1 MNKILYITLV
11 LFLAACATRKTTVVQ
26 TATSQ
31 TTTATSTARTTAVD
45 SSLAI
50 LSEVYGRDSL
60 SLQWSF
66 ALVTDSTGRTLYR
79 ANIVNGCR
87 SWARGTRHD
96 AHTTATLSDTSA
108 TVTADTTAMQTSR
121 TETRTKAKRP
131 PDMIILLAAILAA
144 TVVLTVIKSR
154 KL

>member
-1 MNKILYITLV
+1 MSKILYITLV
-11 LFLAACATRKTTVVQ
+11 LFLAACATRKTAVVQ
-26 TATSQ
+26 TGTSQ
-31 TTTATSTARTTAVD
+31 AMTARTTARTTAVD

-50 LSEVYGRDSL
+50 LSEVYDRDSL
-60 SLQWSF
+60 TMQWSF
-66 ALVTDSTGRTLYR
+66 ALVTDSTGRPLYR
-79 ANIVNGCR
+79 AKIVNGCR
-87 SWARGTRHD
+87 SWARGTRQD
-96 AHTTATLSDTSA
+96 THTTATLSDTSA